1 MKFIALLKRN
11 LLTILFTLFLIFLV
25 VFSNNNLIAAKDGIT
40 LWATC
45 VVPSLLPFFIA
56 TELLNYTNISQILGR
71 LLHPIMKPI
80 FNVPGEGAY
89 ALIMGFISG
98 YPVGAKIVSDMYSN
112 GILTKNEA
120 ERMLCFTNNSGPL
133 FIIGTVGILLFGN
146 TIIGVLLLVT
156 HILSS
161 ITVGFILN
169 IISRALNRFGSIS
182 SKNYSGILSSKYSYS
197 SKESTLINN
206 NVSDKKMHVQNYRK
220 KTSNISELGNILG
233 TSISNATST
242 IMLIGGFVVLFSV
255 ILSILNR
262 LNLISFMSN
271 FLTRFHIPYDISQ
284 SFISGIIEL
293 TNGVS
298 LAGNINSKTISTN
311 IILSAFLLGFGGLS
325 ILLQVLS
332 IINKHGLSIKTY
344 FLGKILQGLIAA
356 LYTLLLVKNISI
368 FNLDIPS
375 ISATNLSSSYAITFF
390 LIMLIS
396 VFTLFIFN
404 AQKKSNQHKI
414 NCM

>member
-25 VFSNNNLIAAKDGIT
+25 VFSNNNLIAAKEGLT

-56 TELLNYTNISQILGR
+56 TELLNYTNIAQILGK

-98 YPVGAKIVSDMYSN
+98 YPVGAKIVSHMYSSGN
-112 GILTKNEA
+112 ITKNEA

-146 TIIGVLLLVT
+146 TSIGVLLLVT
-156 HILSS
+156 HILSG
-161 ITVGFILN
+161 ITIGLILN
-169 IISRALNRFGSIS
+169 IISRAVNKLESTS
-182 SKNYSGILSSKYSYS
+182 QKKYSNTLYNNTHYS
-197 SKESTLINN
+197 SVEHTLNN
-206 NVSDKKMHVQNYRK
+206 NLSGKQKSLQSYQKK
-220 KTSNISELGNILG
+220 SSSIAELGNILG
-233 TSISNATST
+233 TSISNAIST
-242 IMLIGGFVVLFSV
+242 ITIIGGFVLLFSV

-262 LNLISFMSN
+262 LNLINFISY
-271 FLTRFHIPYDISQ
+271 FLTKFHIPYDISK

-298 LAGNINSKTISTN
+298 LAANIHSKNISTN
-311 IILSAFLLGFGGLS
+311 IILSAFLLGFGGFS

-344 FLGKILQGLIAA
+344 LLGKIMQGLVAA
-356 LYTLLLVKNISI
+356 LYTSLLVKNTSI
-368 FNLDIPS
+368 FNLDIPP
-375 ISATNLSSSYAITFF
+375 ISATNLNSNYALTFF
-390 LIMLIS
+390 LIILIS
-396 VFTLFIFN
+396 MFTIFIFN
-404 AQKKSNQHKI
+404 IQKKSNQHKI
-414 NCM
+414 NCT